1 VKKETAQRHTL
12 KFTAFIFAISLWY
25 YVLNSEA
32 VEIEKKLPINF
43 ILPRGMLILSPIQK
57 EVTLKLKG
65 SKAFV
70 KNIFLNKEKLNIDLN
85 SYYHPEN
92 HSKDKMVKIKIYPTD
107 ITVPFGVTILDIS
120 PHELT
125 VDLDYKGLKEVPVKL
140 QYIGDL
146 PLRRKLKEMTIV
158 PDKVMISGPIEL
170 LRNVNSV
177 ETVPLNLSLLNKDD
191 GALGVQFVEID
202 SRLKLEEATSLKVK
216 FKTQL
221 SNKEK

>member
-12 KFTAFIFAISLWY
+12 KITAVFFAISLWY

-32 VEIEKKLPINF
+32 VETEKKLPINF
-43 ILPRGMLILSPIQK
+43 ILPKGMLILSPIQK
-57 EVTLKLKG
+57 DVTIKLKG

-92 HSKDKMVKIKIYPTD
+92 HSKDKTLKIKIYPTD

-120 PHELT
+120 PRELA
-125 VDLDYKGLKEVPVKL
+125 VELDYKGLKEVPINL
-140 QYIGDL
+140 QYIGEL
-146 PLRRKLKEMTIV
+146 PLRRRLKEVTLV
-158 PDKVMISGPIEL
+158 PDKLMISGPIEL
-170 LRNVNSV
+170 LRNINNLD
-177 ETVPLNLSLLNKDD
+177 TIPLNLSLLNKDE
-191 GALGVQFVEID
+191 GALGVQIVEID
-202 SRLKLEEATSLKVK
+202 SRLKLEEATALKVK